1 MRRKR
6 HLLQSAEKSIQCVGY
21 VRFRCAE
28 SRFRR
33 RAAWPVATALGG
45 GRVAHT
51 DVHAEAKSGC
61 AAATLRV
68 SWSRFSKLAAS
79 VFRVG
84 RRPSIRVHRRLERA
98 QRGVVTQRLARFSP
112 TAAGF

>member
-21 VRFRCAE
+21 VRFGCVE

-33 RAAWPVATALGG
+33 RAAWPVATTLGG
-45 GRVAHT
+45 GVAHT

-68 SWSRFSKLAAS
+68 SRGRFSELAAS
-79 VFRVG
+79 STTIISELTELYKDR
-84 RRPSIRVHRRLERA
+84 
-98 QRGVVTQRLARFSP
+98 
-112 TAAGF
+112 